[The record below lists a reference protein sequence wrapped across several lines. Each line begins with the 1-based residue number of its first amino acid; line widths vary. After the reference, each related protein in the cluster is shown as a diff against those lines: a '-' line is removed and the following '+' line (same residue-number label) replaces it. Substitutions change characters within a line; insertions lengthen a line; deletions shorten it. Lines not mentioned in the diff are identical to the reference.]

1 MKFQVTKRGEEQ
13 YDKLLEEGLQFTKE
27 WYFSDINFIGK
38 TNFFSVMRQLEFAY
52 WYWIDNYMDENLV
65 QRTHFHT
72 FIDYVLP
79 AMKIINKLRL
89 DSCSMVAMYKAEK
102 NSIPSFGA
110 VLLDKS
116 LTKTLLVKNEK
127 SWNFPAG
134 KFEKERDKDVKQC
147 AIREVL
153 EEIGYDISNEIDSK
167 ENIIE
172 CINNPYS
179 YTENQE
185 KIIVDVPKFTTL
197 YIIPNIDDKT
207 KFKSGNY
214 KEIKHIKWFNIDD
227 IPTKPT
233 RKFFLASKFLYK
245 LKKVVKELKQ
255 SCGDTTKL
263 DYAGTQEGKGN
274 NKTMNTIKTTSSS
287 NVENSTTN
295 IKYVS
300 LDENPEKTRKR
311 KKKKPSDRGIKL
323 NGDKIIDQSIKD
335 DNENRDAS
343 KIREN
348 RSHSQ
353 RSDSST
359 ERAETNKENK
369 SKEEPRKKKKNR
381 KNKRSDMDKKVKLKD
396 ERNTNEL
403 KPSNKKKKLNKMVE

>member
-27 WYFSDINFIGK
+27 WYFSDINFIGE
-38 TNFFSVMRQLEFAY
+38 TNFFVVMRQLEFAH

-65 QRTHFHT
+65 KRTDFPT

-79 AMKIINKLRL
+79 AMKIIKKLHL
-89 DSCSMVAMYKAEK
+89 DSNSMVSMYKAEK

-110 VLLDKS
+110 ILLNKS
-116 LTKTLLVKNEK
+116 LTKTLLVKNKK

-134 KFEKERDKDVKQC
+134 KFEKERDKEVTQC

-179 YTENQE
+179 YTESQE

-233 RKFFLASKFLYK
+233 RRFFLASKFLYK

-255 SCGDTTKL
+255 SYGETTKL
-263 DYAGTQEGKGN
+263 DNAGTQEGKGN
-274 NKTMNTIKTTSSS
+274 KKVMDTIKITSSS

-295 IKYVS
+295 MKCVS
-300 LDENPEKTRKR
+300 LDDNQEKTRERKR
-311 KKKKPSDRGIKL
+311 KKPSDKELKL
-323 NGDKIIDQSIKD
+323 NRDQIIDQSIKD
-335 DNENRDAS
+335 DNKSRDAR

-348 RSHSQ
+348 RSCSL
-353 RSDSST
+353 RADSNT
-359 ERAETNKENK
+359 ERAKTNKENK
-369 SKEEPRKKKKNR
+369 STEKPRKKKKNR
-381 KNKRSDMDKKVKLKD
+381 KN
-396 ERNTNEL
+396 
-403 KPSNKKKKLNKMVE
+403 